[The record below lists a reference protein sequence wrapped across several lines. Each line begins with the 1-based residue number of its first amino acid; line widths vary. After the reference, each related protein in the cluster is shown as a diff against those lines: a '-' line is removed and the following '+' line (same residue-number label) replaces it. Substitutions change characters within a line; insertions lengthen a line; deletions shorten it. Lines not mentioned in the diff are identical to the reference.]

1 MWGKRAVDSR
11 HDENEPRQPKGRPGA
26 ALILL
31 RLLGI
36 GVAYGL
42 TFMFVKSLFPEPFVL
57 LIMQGGGSSEGDLT
71 TLALVYMG
79 VGLIS
84 GLVAAPIFGGALL
97 LRRGRGEDGGSGSR
111 LILSLALA
119 ILTGTISGV
128 LPLLVYAYGILP
140 PGGVLDPLKL
150 VRNSV
155 HSAPGVGLLIAW
167 SIARDLLPAGLA
179 GLFLSPLIG
188 ATLQRLYEAGEPPR
202 QKSYD
207 QYDY

>member
-1 MWGKRAVDSR
+1 M
-11 HDENEPRQPKGRPGA
+11 
-26 ALILL
+26 IFF
-31 RLLGI
+31 RLLGV
-36 GVAYGL
+36 GAVYGFA
-42 TFMFVKSLFPEPFVL
+42 FMLIKSLFPTPVIL
-57 LIMQGGGSSEGDLT
+57 LMLQGGQSSEGDLT

-84 GLVAAPIFGGALL
+84 GLLAAPIFGGLLL
-97 LRRGRGEDGGSGSR
+97 LRRGPGEDGRSSSR
-111 LILSLALA
+111 LVLSLALA
-119 ILTGTISGV
+119 LLTGPISGILT
-128 LPLLVYAYGILP
+128 LLVYASGILP

-167 SIARDLLPAGLA
+167 TIARDLLPAGLA

-188 ATLQRLYEAGEPPR
+188 STLQRLYEAGRPPR
-202 QKSYD
+202 QRTYD